1 MSYMALKHTHLL
13 FIIIS
18 VGLFV
23 LRFAAREAHA
33 RFVQAKIFK
42 IAPHIIDTCLL
53 LSGFAL
59 MFTVGYSIWPI
70 NWLSVKLLLV
80 VAYIVTGIIAM
91 KATSKAKRWSA
102 AIVALI
108 WIAAIAHLAISKSF

>member
-13 FIIIS
+13 LIIIS

-23 LRFAAREAHA
+23 LRFASREARA

-42 IAPHIIDTCLL
+42 IAPHIIDTGLL

-70 NWLSVKLLLV
+70 NWLSLKLLLV
-80 VAYIVTGIIAM
+80 IAYIVTGMIAM
-91 KATSKAKRWSA
+91 KATSTLKRWSA
-102 AIVALI
+102 AALALI
-108 WIAAIAHLAISKSF
+108 WIAAIAHLAISKTF